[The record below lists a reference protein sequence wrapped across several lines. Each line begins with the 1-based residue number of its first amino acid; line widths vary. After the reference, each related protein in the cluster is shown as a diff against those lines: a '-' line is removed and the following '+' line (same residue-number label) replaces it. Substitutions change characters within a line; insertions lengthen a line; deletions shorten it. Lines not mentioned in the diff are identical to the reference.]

1 VTFSL
6 VGRCARTGAFG
17 AVITSSSQAVAARCS
32 YARAAVGAAC
42 SQNVT
47 DPLLGP
53 RLLDELARG
62 RSAEEAL
69 GAVVADAPHVE
80 YRQLSVVDGQGRA
93 ATFTGDHALGRAA
106 TAHAED
112 CAAAGNLLA
121 SEDVPSAMVD
131 TFAADADG
139 ELGDRLVAALEAGR
153 DAGGEED
160 PVRSAGLLVV
170 DDVGWPVTDLRVDWS
185 DGDPVADLAALWERW
200 KPQARDYVTRAL
212 EPNKAAAFGVG
223 GDE

>member
-17 AVITSSSQAVAARCS
+17 AVITSSSQAVAARCA
-32 YARAAVGAAC
+32 YARAGVGAAC

-62 RSAEEAL
+62 RAADESLA
-69 GAVVADAPHVE
+69 AVVADAPHVE
-80 YRQLSVVDGQGRA
+80 YRQLSVVDARGRS
-93 ATFTGDHALGRAA
+93 ATFTGEHALGRAA
-106 TAHAED
+106 AAQAD
-112 CAAAGNLLA
+112 NCAAAGNLLA
-121 SEDVPSAMVD
+121 SENVPAAMVD
-131 TFAADADG
+131 AFAADPDD
-139 ELGDRLVAALEAGR
+139 ELGDRLVAALAAGR

-185 DGDPVADLAALWERW
+185 DGDPVAELAALWERW
-200 KPQARDYVTRAL
+200 KPQVRDYVTRAL
-212 EPNKAAAFGVG
+212 EPNKAPAFGVG

>member
-6 VGRCARTGAFG
+6 VGRCSRTGAFG
-17 AVITSSSQAVAARCS
+17 AVITSSSQAVAARCA
-32 YARAAVGAAC
+32 YARAHVGAAC

-62 RSAEEAL
+62 RPADAAL
-69 GAVVADAPHVE
+69 DAVVSGAPHVE
-80 YRQLSVVDGQGRA
+80 YRQLSVVDATGRS

-106 TAHAED
+106 SAQAED

-121 SEDVPSAMVD
+121 SDDVPSAMVEA
-131 TFAADADG
+131 FAAEPDN
-139 ELGDRLVAALEAGR
+139 ELGDRLVAALAAGR

-160 PVRSAGLLVV
+160 PVRSAGLLLV
-170 DDVGWPVTDLRVDWS
+170 DDVGWPTTDLRVDWS
-185 DGDPVADLAALWERW
+185 EADPVADLAALWERW

-212 EPNKAAAFGVG
+212 EPNKAPAFGVR